1 MKTFY
6 IIFRLLLI
14 ANILAAVLI
23 VVSNEYND
31 HINIALSFYS
41 VFMVVVHVLLNEVIR
56 DYKALQERIRE
67 LNNH

>member
-31 HINIALSFYS
+31 HVNIALSFYC
-41 VFMVVVHVLLNEVIR
+41 VFIVVVHALLNEVIR

-67 LNNH
+67 LNKL